1 MEDYIK
7 FTNALN
13 NLKPETGFCYRGN
26 YPMTEEKYATVEWV
40 TGVEADGQTA
50 ITTAVN
56 PHTELTW
63 SAVNAEIARLQTEY
77 DAQEYAR
84 NRQAEYPSVQE
95 LVVALYDTDD
105 KTAVDEKRAAV
116 KLKYPKP

>member
-1 MEDYIK
+1 MEDDIK
-7 FTNALN
+7 FINALN
-13 NLKPETGFCYRGN
+13 NLKPETEFCYRGN

-50 ITTAVN
+50 VTTTVN

-105 KTAVDEKRAAV
+105 KAAIDEKRAAV